1 MKSSILVLGLAAAM
15 FAPSSTSVKVDD
27 FAPVIEGEWFL
38 SEFDSF
44 DDIRGKVVLVDF
56 WRTW

>member
-1 MKSSILVLGLAAAM
+1 MKITVLALGLAAALS
-15 FAPSSTSVKVDD
+15 APRFKSIKVDD
-27 FAPVIEGEWFL
+27 FAPAIEGEWFL
-38 SEFDSF
+38 TDIKSF